1 MSKHVWGGD
10 GTVGWGRGWGAGSKS
25 EKEIKEAFMG
35 VEGLES
41 GGPTRGTPTFGNV
54 GINQL

>member
-10 GTVGWGRGWGAGSKS
+10 GTVGWGAGSKS

-35 VEGLES
+35 VEGLEP